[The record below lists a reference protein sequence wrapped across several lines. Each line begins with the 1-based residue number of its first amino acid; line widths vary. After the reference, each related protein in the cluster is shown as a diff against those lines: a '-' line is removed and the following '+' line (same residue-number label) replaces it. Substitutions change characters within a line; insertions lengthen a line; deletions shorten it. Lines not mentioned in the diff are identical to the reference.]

1 MYLRRPIFSP
11 GRADELDLFQA
22 LATASD
28 RLESAKN
35 PTSPATNTTA
45 QSHIPVWEP
54 DGGCPSGW
62 SFAAIT
68 ESQPNSVARWLPHP
82 PAGARPEGMRK
93 EGATFTSVGLSS
105 VSAQES
111 TRKAGASPLGDACR
125 PAPRCQ
131 GGSPKAGNALRVA
144 KAPRGDGPSV
154 GRRATCDRRAAD
166 CEKKRWE

>member
-11 GRADELDLFQA
+11 GRADELALFQA

-68 ESQPNSVARWLPHP
+68 ESQANSMARWPLHLTRRSRSEGDAKGGGDVYLRRTLLSLRPRIHPKKRSVAPWRCLTT
-82 PAGARPEGMRK
+82 GA
-93 EGATFTSVGLSS
+93 ALSRRL
-105 VSAQES
+105 
-111 TRKAGASPLGDACR
+111 T
-125 PAPRCQ
+125 Q
-131 GGSPKAGNALRVA
+131 GR
-144 KAPRGDGPSV
+144 
-154 GRRATCDRRAAD
+154 
-166 CEKKRWE
+166 